1 MKYYVNID
9 LVIKPEEGD
18 ELMSLSATFAMILG
32 IVITWGLP
40 LAIIISIIILFKKV
54 NSLEKNIE
62 DK

>member
-1 MKYYVNID
+1 
-9 LVIKPEEGD
+9 
-18 ELMSLSATFAMILG
+18 MSFSATFAMILG

-54 NSLEKNIE
+54 NRLEKNME